1 MLKDKDPWRRNVK
14 ACACILLN
22 HRWGLFTVFLLNIWY
37 GVYWRWL
44 YYVRDIDQV
53 EVAAVINCG
62 QKKNTVRCIG
72 SEYHISDRNDGHDD
86 GDGSTRAYPSRTN
99 WGAAYSLAEKF
110 PFLFERRFGIRAYD
124 YWYGYTACQIDLMVM
139 DQPFVDYNYKKNN
152 GRKSILASKKE
163 VDELEA
169 LQKAWDEK
177 RKGRTYAGKTIN
189 LNDFVN
195 GKIV

>member
-1 MLKDKDPWRRNVK
+1 MPSQGTSPSRKRENAPGHFFPCPLKKVPCYTRIVLVSYLYSTCILLVFYLYCTAHL

-22 HRWGLFTVFLLNIWY
+22 HRWGLFTAFLLNIWY

-62 QKKNTVRCIG
+62 QKKNSVRCIG

-124 YWYGYTACQIDLMVM
+124 YWYGYTA
-139 DQPFVDYNYKKNN
+139 
-152 GRKSILASKKE
+152 
-163 VDELEA
+163 
-169 LQKAWDEK
+169 
-177 RKGRTYAGKTIN
+177 
-189 LNDFVN
+189 
-195 GKIV
+195 